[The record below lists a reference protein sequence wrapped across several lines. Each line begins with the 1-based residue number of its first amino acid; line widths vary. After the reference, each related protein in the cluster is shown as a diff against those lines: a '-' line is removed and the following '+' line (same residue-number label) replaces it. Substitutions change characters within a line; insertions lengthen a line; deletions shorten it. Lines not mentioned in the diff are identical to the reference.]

1 MQSYVNSRCN
11 VNRQFCFVQTRF
23 ERKINVNTDVSINV
37 KSNIFFYR
45 NFVLF
50 VPAQDNVQYTLIG
63 MGTGPQ
69 YFSIDP
75 RSGSIRIRETLKDDP
90 LKPTNYTVK
99 NSVLWHC
106 IIILFFPESVLVY
119 KNVVRN
125 ITEWKDFTTGGS
137 TFPCATCQS
146 FILSFW
152 LAWLIVWTNL
162 SKIVWLHGRLKIWTL
177 VENVGESTRKTYYY
191 YSTYKRQPY

>member
-1 MQSYVNSRCN
+1 M
-11 VNRQFCFVQTRF
+11 
-23 ERKINVNTDVSINV
+23 SINV

-90 LKPTNYTVK
+90 LKPTNYTVNILYCGIALYLIFPTK
-99 NSVLWHC
+99 RINIQKCNKCHGVKGLHDWWVYFPMRHLSIIHPLVL
-106 IIILFFPESVLVY
+106 
-119 KNVVRN
+119 
-125 ITEWKDFTTGGS
+125 TGLID
-137 TFPCATCQS
+137 CMNK
-146 FILSFW
+146 FI
-152 LAWLIVWTNL
+152 
-162 SKIVWLHGRLKIWTL
+162 
-177 VENVGESTRKTYYY
+177 
-191 YSTYKRQPY
+191 

>member
-1 MQSYVNSRCN
+1 M
-11 VNRQFCFVQTRF
+11 
-23 ERKINVNTDVSINV
+23 SINV

-99 NSVLWHC
+99 IPYCGTAL
-106 IIILFFPESVLVY
+106 
-119 KNVVRN
+119 
-125 ITEWKDFTTGGS
+125 
-137 TFPCATCQS
+137 
-146 FILSFW
+146 LSYFSQK
-152 LAWLIVWTNL
+152 A
-162 SKIVWLHGRLKIWTL
+162 
-177 VENVGESTRKTYYY
+177 Y
-191 YSTYKRQPY
+191 